1 MNLMKKLKYN
11 FSKMIKFS
19 AALLLILFSGSN
31 NKIMG
36 QYIPIQMAPLEGN
49 NIKTWLYNTGIFN
62 QDLRAQNHPGFQWPA
77 GSGKYAVFTTG
88 LSIAG
93 YMNGELREA
102 MASWAGEYTNG
113 YVIDSAGIPVP
124 GTDTRFKFYSV
135 KPTDNWINN
144 PCWLNWGLMVPFG
157 APYVDVNNN
166 GIYEPLIDTPG
177 VKGAVHTLFICL
189 TDGFEESH
197 TSGEGF
203 GGGTLPLYAELHL
216 TAWCYNQSGLEDVQ
230 FLKWVVINRSN
241 SPWDSTYFS
250 IVCDP
255 DLGYAND
262 DYIGCDTNRNMGY
275 CYNGDNDDDPN
286 QPYSYGQDP
295 PAVGFDLLKSTVNKH
310 ASPPIV
316 YNMTS
321 FNHFTGTSTPGPV
334 CEKDPNGEPEP
345 AYQFMRGYKK
355 DRTPWLNPIFN
366 PPRKTKYCFSGDP
379 ESNSGWTEFIGKI
392 NNCNGDT
399 IGVVS
404 PSPPGERRFV
414 MSSGA
419 DGLTMNPGD
428 TQTIMIAQFIA
439 RGTSNLNSVT
449 KLKQLDDFI
458 QAFVDS
464 GFVIGINPVSNKVP
478 SQYILY
484 QNYPNPFNPA
494 TKIKFEIPNELKSDK
509 SKVKIVIYDVLGRE
523 VEVLLNKKLSP
534 GTYEVSWDAS
544 NYPSGVYF
552 YRLFTDNVS
561 LTRKMV
567 LLK

>member
-1 MNLMKKLKYN
+1 MKTLKY
-11 FSKMIKFS
+11 KIRKII
-19 AALLLILFSGSN
+19 LLSPAFLFVLLTGLN
-31 NKIMG
+31 VNIMG
-36 QYIPIQMAPLEGN
+36 QDILVQMAPLEGN
-49 NIKTWLYNTGIFN
+49 NIKTWLYDRGIFN

-88 LSIAG
+88 LSIGA
-93 YMNGELREA
+93 YVNGQLREV
-102 MASWAGEYTNG
+102 MASWAGEYANG
-113 YVIDSAGIPVP
+113 YVVDSAGIPVP
-124 GTDTRFKFYSV
+124 RTDNRFKIYSV

-144 PCWLNWGLMVPFG
+144 PYWLNWGLMVPFG

-189 TDGFEESH
+189 TDGFVESH
-197 TSGEGF
+197 SSGEGF

-216 TAWCYNQSGLEDVQ
+216 TAWCYNLPGLEDVQ
-230 FLKWVVINRSN
+230 FLKWVVINRNN
-241 SPWDSTYFS
+241 STWNNTYFS

-262 DYIGCDTNRNMGY
+262 DYVGCDTNRNMGY

-295 PAVGFDLLKSTVNKH
+295 PAVGFDLLKGSVNKH
-310 ASPPIV
+310 VSPPVV

-321 FNHFTGTSTPGPV
+321 FDHFTGTSTPGPA

-355 DRTPWLNPIFN
+355 DRTPWVIPNTN
-366 PPRKTKYCFSGDP
+366 PPQTTKYCYSGDP
-379 ESNSGWTEFIGKI
+379 ETQTGWTESKGSVF
-392 NNCNGDT
+392 NCGGSLYGTT
-399 IGVVS
+399 ISVNPV
-404 PSPPGERRFV
+404 GERRFV

-419 DGLTMNPGD
+419 DGLTVNPGD

-458 QAFVDS
+458 QAFVDN

-484 QNYPNPFNPA
+484 QNYPNPFNPV
-494 TKIKFEIPNELKSDK
+494 TKLKFEIPYEVKSEK

-523 VEVLLNKKLSP
+523 VEVLLNEKLSP
-534 GTYEVSWDAS
+534 GTFEVEWDAS
-544 NYPSGVYF
+544 NYPSGLYF
-552 YRLFTDNVS
+552 CRLISDEISITK
-561 LTRKMV
+561 KMV
-567 LLK
+567 FLK